1 MRGKIVV
8 FSIVTVLSNASYAGD
23 IFRCVAANG
32 DVMFTNLAC
41 PTNSQVQHVASY
53 EPVPDTPAPTYDAAA
68 QAAAAS
74 ALEAR
79 KAAQQARAAAYQAQ
93 AVYAEAQTEARNE
106 QSSGATEYAIAWV
119 PFYPRSGSHAHNHHH
134 SAPQAMAAPSA
145 MHSPHHAPAAPHM
158 QNAGLAFHH

>member
-8 FSIVTVLSNASYAGD
+8 FSIVIVLSNVVYAGD

-93 AVYAEAQTEARNE
+93 AVYAEAQTEARSE
-106 QSSGATEYAIAWV
+106 QASGGTGYAAAWV
-119 PFYPRSGSHAHNHHH
+119 PLYPRFGSHVHNHHH
-134 SAPQAMAAPSA
+134 SAPQAMAAQA
-145 MHSPHHAPAAPHM
+145 AVHVLHHAAPTPHAQSAAF
-158 QNAGLAFHH
+158 AIHH